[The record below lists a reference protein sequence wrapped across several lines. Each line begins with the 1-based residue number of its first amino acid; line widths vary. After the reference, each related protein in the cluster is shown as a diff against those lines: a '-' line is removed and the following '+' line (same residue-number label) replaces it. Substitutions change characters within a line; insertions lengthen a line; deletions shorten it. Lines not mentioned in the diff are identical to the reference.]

1 MAPSYGQE
9 SSNQSVRVCME
20 KFIFRSL
27 PCELES
33 DDQQGAESEGFS
45 EKRIGASG
53 FSMKKRENV

>member
-1 MAPSYGQE
+1 VYGE
-9 SSNQSVRVCME
+9 IYFPE
-20 KFIFRSL
+20 L

-45 EKRIGASG
+45 EKRVGASG